1 MLDTVRL
8 YRLAGIPGRRHQQR
22 YYGGFMVTR
31 LLTAGLLATFTVFGP
46 LGCASKGSVLKVR
59 DEARD
64 AHRIAE
70 QALTTAQEANN
81 RSIRTEEMVDRSFR
95 HSMRK

>member
-1 MLDTVRL
+1 MCIRMMIFSTLMFSIVST
-8 YRLAGIPGRRHQQR
+8 
-22 YYGGFMVTR
+22 T
-31 LLTAGLLATFTVFGP
+31 
-46 LGCASKGSVLKVR
+46 GCATRSSVTKAH

-70 QALTTAQEANN
+70 QALSTAQEANN
-81 RSIRTEEMVDRSFR
+81 RSIRTEEMVNRSFR

>member
-1 MLDTVRL
+1 MLTRIITV
-8 YRLAGIPGRRHQQR
+8 G
-22 YYGGFMVTR
+22 T
-31 LLTAGLLATFTVFGP
+31 LATFTLFGP
-46 LGCASKGSVLKVR
+46 MGCASKSSVTKVR

-70 QALTTAQEANN
+70 QALSTAQEANN

>member
-1 MLDTVRL
+1 MR
-8 YRLAGIPGRRHQQR
+8 
-22 YYGGFMVTR
+22 TR
-31 LLTAGLLATFTVFGP
+31 TIIFSTLIFTAFSAS
-46 LGCASKGSVLKVR
+46 GCATRSSVTKAH

-70 QALTTAQEANN
+70 QALSTAQEANN
-81 RSIRTEEMVDRSFR
+81 RSIRTEEMVNRSFR

>member
-1 MLDTVRL
+1 MRL
-8 YRLAGIPGRRHQQR
+8 RNIICHS
-22 YYGGFMVTR
+22 FV
-31 LLTAGLLATFTVFGP
+31 LLALASVS
-46 LGCASKGSVLKVR
+46 GCATKNSVHKVH
-59 DEARD
+59 DEAKE

-81 RSIRTEEMVDRSFR
+81 RSIRAEEMVNRSFR

>member
-1 MLDTVRL
+1 MRSHSLLLSAFV
-8 YRLAGIPGRRHQQR
+8 LAASA
-22 YYGGFMVTR
+22 
-31 LLTAGLLATFTVFGP
+31 LS
-46 LGCASKGSVLKVR
+46 GCATTSSVTKVK

-81 RSIRTEEMVDRSFR
+81 RSIRTEEMVNRSFR

>member
-1 MLDTVRL
+1 MRSHSIFFSAIALV
-8 YRLAGIPGRRHQQR
+8 AIA
-22 YYGGFMVTR
+22 FS
-31 LLTAGLLATFTVFGP
+31 
-46 LGCASKGSVLKVR
+46 GCATNSSVAKVK

-81 RSIRTEEMVDRSFR
+81 RSIRTEEMVNRGFR

>member
-1 MLDTVRL
+1 MRSHSILFSSL
-8 YRLAGIPGRRHQQR
+8 
-22 YYGGFMVTR
+22 
-31 LLTAGLLATFTVFGP
+31 LLTAVVAS
-46 LGCASKGSVLKVR
+46 GCATKSSVAKAK

-81 RSIRTEEMVDRSFR
+81 RSIRTEEMVNRSFR

>member
-1 MLDTVRL
+1 
-8 YRLAGIPGRRHQQR
+8 
-22 YYGGFMVTR
+22 MVTR

>member
-1 MLDTVRL
+1 MRSHSMLFSSL
-8 YRLAGIPGRRHQQR
+8 
-22 YYGGFMVTR
+22 
-31 LLTAGLLATFTVFGP
+31 LLTAVLTS
-46 LGCASKGSVLKVR
+46 GCATKSSVAKAK

-81 RSIRTEEMVDRSFR
+81 RSIRTEEMVNRSFR

>member
-1 MLDTVRL
+1 MRSHSLF
-8 YRLAGIPGRRHQQR
+8 IPA
-22 YYGGFMVTR
+22 V
-31 LLTAGLLATFTVFGP
+31 LLIAASVS
-46 LGCASKGSVLKVR
+46 GCATKSSVTKAK

-81 RSIRTEEMVDRSFR
+81 RSIRTEEMVNRSFR

>member
-1 MLDTVRL
+1 MSLALLHPKIITYNFWRHMRL
-8 YRLAGIPGRRHQQR
+8 HPL
-22 YYGGFMVTR
+22 F
-31 LLTAGLLATFTVFGP
+31 LTAIVLVAGSLS
-46 LGCASKGSVLKVR
+46 GCATKSSVAKVK

-64 AHRIAE
+64 AHRVAE

-81 RSIRTEEMVDRSFR
+81 RSIRTEEMVNRGFR

>member
-1 MLDTVRL
+1 MRARTIFCSILV
-8 YRLAGIPGRRHQQR
+8 
-22 YYGGFMVTR
+22 
-31 LLTAGLLATFTVFGP
+31 ATT
-46 LGCASKGSVLKVR
+46 LSSSGCASRSSVKKAH

-70 QALTTAQEANN
+70 QALSTAQEANN
-81 RSIRTEEMVDRSFR
+81 RSIRTEEMVNRSFR

>member
-1 MLDTVRL
+1 MGVSMRL
-8 YRLAGIPGRRHQQR
+8 HKTICFSFA
-22 YYGGFMVTR
+22 
-31 LLTAGLLATFTVFGP
+31 LLAAASVT
-46 LGCASKGSVLKVR
+46 GCATKSSVHKVH
-59 DEARD
+59 DEAKE

-81 RSIRTEEMVDRSFR
+81 RSIRTEEMVNRSFR

>member
-1 MLDTVRL
+1 MLTTEPFFTTLLVTT
-8 YRLAGIPGRRHQQR
+8 IFRRHMR
-22 YYGGFMVTR
+22 SYSLLLSALV
-31 LLTAGLLATFTVFGP
+31 LTAGSVS
-46 LGCASKGSVLKVR
+46 GCATKSSVSKAK

-81 RSIRTEEMVDRSFR
+81 RSIRNEEMVNRSFR

>member
-1 MLDTVRL
+1 MRSYSLVL
-8 YRLAGIPGRRHQQR
+8 SGIII
-22 YYGGFMVTR
+22 
-31 LLTAGLLATFTVFGP
+31 ATIA
-46 LGCASKGSVLKVR
+46 LSGCATKSSVVKAK

-81 RSIRTEEMVDRSFR
+81 RSIRTEEMVNRSFR

>member
-1 MLDTVRL
+1 MRTYTVMFST
-8 YRLAGIPGRRHQQR
+8 LA
-22 YYGGFMVTR
+22 
-31 LLTAGLLATFTVFGP
+31 LAAFSVS
-46 LGCASKGSVLKVR
+46 GCATRSSVGKAK

-81 RSIRTEEMVDRSFR
+81 RSIRTEEMVNRSFR

>member
-1 MLDTVRL
+1 MLIRIATL
-8 YRLAGIPGRRHQQR
+8 
-22 YYGGFMVTR
+22 GF
-31 LLTAGLLATFTVFGP
+31 LATLTLCGP
-46 LGCASKGSVLKVR
+46 TGCASTGSVSKVR

-70 QALTTAQEANN
+70 QALSTAQEANN

>member
-1 MLDTVRL
+1 V
-8 YRLAGIPGRRHQQR
+8 A
-22 YYGGFMVTR
+22 
-31 LLTAGLLATFTVFGP
+31 
-46 LGCASKGSVLKVR
+46 KVK

-81 RSIRTEEMVDRSFR
+81 RSIRTEEMVNRGFR